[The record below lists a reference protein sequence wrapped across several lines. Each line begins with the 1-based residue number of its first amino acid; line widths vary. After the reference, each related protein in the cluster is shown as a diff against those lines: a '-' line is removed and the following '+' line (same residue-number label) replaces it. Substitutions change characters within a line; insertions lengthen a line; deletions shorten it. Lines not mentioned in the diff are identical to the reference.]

1 MEILV
6 RISYFVIPIISLS
19 IASINHF
26 FTSYGMVWYKTITLP
41 SFTPPRWVI
50 EIMWQLIY
58 VLTTIAVVI
67 VWNRFKRNIRF
78 WLIMIL
84 FVINAFLNAYWQ
96 DRTGDA
102 FQPVDDVQNHI
113 RLVKVSL
120 LRAANVFPWK
130 SLCLSRSIAA
140 FVMLRRRGVAVVMV
154 AGARLENSSL
164 LAHAWIRAGH
174 GIIDEKPQNSTF
186 TALVQIGH
194 GPVDAP

>member
-1 MEILV
+1 MGRL
-6 RISYFVIPIISLS
+6 RKFRSLS
-19 IASINHF
+19 RREKLLFCEACGVLLLSNL
-26 FTSYGMVWYKTITLP
+26 SVLVLP
-41 SFTPPRWVI
+41 FRRI
-50 EIMWQLIY
+50 D
-58 VLTTIAVVI
+58 
-67 VWNRFKRNIRF
+67 R
-78 WLIMIL
+78 
-84 FVINAFLNAYWQ
+84 FLNAYWQ

-140 FVMLRRRGVAVVMV
+140 FVMLRRRGVAVVMF

-174 GIIDEKPQNSTF
+174 RIIDEKPQNSTF

-194 GPVDAP
+194 EPVDAP

>member
-1 MEILV
+1 MGRL
-6 RISYFVIPIISLS
+6 RKFRSLS
-19 IASINHF
+19 RREKLLFCEACGILLLSNL
-26 FTSYGMVWYKTITLP
+26 SVLVLP
-41 SFTPPRWVI
+41 FRRI
-50 EIMWQLIY
+50 DG
-58 VLTTIAVVI
+58 
-67 VWNRFKRNIRF
+67 
-78 WLIMIL
+78 
-84 FVINAFLNAYWQ
+84 FLNAYWQ